1 MDFHTP
7 WHTKLVPFT
16 LRSPCVSRSRDHL
29 LGRCGWWC
37 SRGGTAD
44 HTHGT
49 PAASQGEGALSWEW
63 MRVVILC
70 QWFIGLHAS
79 VDTFQLKTCKGWG
92 VVFIPWLTEV
102 YHPPSCLRVLTTS
115 DVEDFWMVWLRGLIH
130 PKFGELC
137 PKFGWNTW
145 AQQGDASIGFKS
157 QSQGMRLFEHRFF
170 RAFTVGL
177 GQSLFGAFGK
187 RLRRGVGWETF
198 YDFLFFGEANGEP
211 LGLWSIGK
219 LTETMNW
226 VIDIHWLLEILHH
239 TEEIERIWFF
249 ASKWQQWMSCRPT
262 RPMHRSQFP

>member
-79 VDTFQLKTCKGWG
+79 VDTFQLKTCKGG
-92 VVFIPWLTEV
+92 QVVFIPWLTEV
-102 YHPPSCLRVLTTS
+102 YQPPQLFESFDHFRCRRFL
-115 DVEDFWMVWLRGLIH
+115 DGLRGLIH

-137 PKFGWNTW
+137 PIFGWNTW
-145 AQQGDASIGFKS
+145 AQQGDASPVHWFQIAVAGDASLWTSLLSSFHRGFGAITLRCLRQK
-157 QSQGMRLFEHRFF
+157 
-170 RAFTVGL
+170 GL
-177 GQSLFGAFGK
+177 GSA
-187 RLRRGVGWETF
+187 
-198 YDFLFFGEANGEP
+198 AHIP
-211 LGLWSIGK
+211 
-219 LTETMNW
+219 
-226 VIDIHWLLEILHH
+226 
-239 TEEIERIWFF
+239 
-249 ASKWQQWMSCRPT
+249 
-262 RPMHRSQFP
+262 